1 MASLMRRVPARG
13 REAEEEPDG
22 APSLASSVVRRPSQ
36 GSPYLFIHGLLKS
49 TYPSSPTALLRMAAQ
64 FPTPTRLKT

>member
-1 MASLMRRVPARG
+1 MAPRVW
-13 REAEEEPDG
+13 
-22 APSLASSVVRRPSQ
+22 SVVRRPSQ
-36 GSPYLFIHGLLKS
+36 GSPYLFIHVLLKS